1 MDLLKFKSNKP
12 VEILISINE
21 NNNRFIETESV
32 EYPIAIFGWRCS
44 KFLVSEIPVAKV
56 YFFLIQK

>member
-32 EYPIAIFGWRCS
+32 EYPIAI
-44 KFLVSEIPVAKV
+44 LVGDAAN
-56 YFFLIQK
+56 F